1 MKKAQPR
8 QTLNGHSIFSSE
20 NAQDAYYK
28 GGGYMAPILPMHFN
42 KGTQIFR
49 DTTSLPFL
57 EGGPLLT
64 KLTPAE
70 EKQFQ
75 KFYQSLPD
83 NLQSDDDTYDIRGYW
98 DSEGRPEAFDYSQ
111 PKEKDGYYHAYSIN
125 GNTGEYLKSP
135 AHETFQHAVDIDRT
149 MGYRPITNV
158 QGRNIVVENESI
170 KSPEE
175 THFLNNT
182 IGPMANTPQLDGEGK
197 NLTYKNGGHMYS
209 NGGQLYTYSGRPG
222 ATYQKVNGQ
231 WYIQTEHTNGK
242 FIPVKD
248 PTGKRTAL
256 LNAQAKPMASTTN
269 KYQRTYDPL
278 LDNAPQIGET
288 AQKVAQDFMMA
299 KNSEQYAKKS
309 AEAQARAQA
318 EKSPEQIANEV
329 SASSLKNSLTPE
341 EKALAKEYF
350 NNPEYNYYHDP
361 IRGVREGNVTDAQSF
376 TERMDELVWPAFQP
390 FTGNPSFE
398 KTKLQEFEKNKV
410 KKFQTLD
417 DAMRAVYAER
427 IANNRGQSDTRLT
440 PSEEVQLRANM
451 PTPGQMA
458 SGRAAPVDWLWATP
472 IAGPAALEM
481 LGAASALEIPGMY
494 GATLG
499 NAANAGFIG
508 HGVYSLPNTA
518 QAWNDAYKE
527 GKGDYRDAL
536 EKTMWNTLDFAGLG
550 EGAGLK
556 SLAQD
561 ALQGT
566 KAVKNAYNE
575 VATGNSIL
583 PYAWKSPMKNMTA
596 KNSENIFNNV
606 LQSNKFTD
614 AEKQIISE
622 YANNSGPFTGRF
634 GYVNEAKKAELQK
647 VIDKAK
653 VEFPNDIVLS
663 RKINA
668 NNPDLFNLENNVLN
682 IGNRPTSFSVGI
694 GDTGS
699 GFGSSAKD
707 RIVLSG
713 KNAKKI
719 ENNFLKNTYEN
730 PSQEYLQSLNPQ
742 EHPYGFLEAMN
753 NRSLEKELIGSGFD
767 LKKVGKVKNELGGHD
782 YIMKPIKSKV
792 PVKEDIKLLPDD
804 VRSAELDMETFGI
817 YKGKQK
823 VGEVSGN
830 RLSNGDFQTMDIG
843 IDPQFQKQGIGT
855 EVYKQLNQSLPEG
868 NKVKSW
874 GAFVENNGIA
884 PGRNTWQSLE
894 RQGLAKQ
901 NEKGIYEMLPNAP
914 LSSNETVK
922 AGFDGN
928 FITRPFTL
936 FGKNELTSGNQWYRK
951 IGNEAGL
958 KDLIKKEGA
967 QAPAPMRMKSGITLD
982 APFFGKGSAPN
993 ENYKG
998 LYTVEVK
1005 PEAASN
1011 YNWRSRVAGVDNYG
1025 SVPFSNERL
1034 MQNVPLEDLNVYRKK
1049 WFSNN
1054 YKQLDPK
1061 NLEEGLKNAAL
1072 QRNLENVYKWG
1083 IRGYLGKSAYDYVNR
1098 PTGQKP

>member
-28 GGGYMAPILPMHFN
+28 GGGYMAPILPMHFD

-57 EGGPLLT
+57 EGGPLVDRT
-64 KLTPAE
+64 RDGK
-70 EKQFQ
+70 
-75 KFYQSLPD
+75 
-83 NLQSDDDTYDIRGYW
+83 IR
-98 DSEGRPEAFDYSQ
+98 DSIYASALGNYYEAGGMLKRADGSYSQ
-111 PKEKDGYYHAYSIN
+111 RGLWDNIRANAGSGKEPTAQMLAQEKKIN
-125 GNTGEYLKSP
+125 TSFN
-135 AHETFQHAVDIDRT
+135 
-149 MGYRPITNV
+149 
-158 QGRNIVVENESI
+158 
-170 KSPEE
+170 
-175 THFLNNT
+175 
-182 IGPMANTPQLDGEGK
+182 
-197 NLTYKNGGHMYS
+197 

-231 WYIQTEHTNGK
+231 WYIHTEHTNGE

-256 LNAQAKPMASTTN
+256 LNAQAKPMATSAN

-278 LDNAPQIGET
+278 LDNKPQIGET
-288 AQKVAQDFMMA
+288 TQKVAQDFMMA
-299 KNSEQYAKKS
+299 KDSKQYAEKS
-309 AEAQARAQA
+309 MEAQARAQA

-329 SASSLKNSLTPE
+329 TASSLKNSLTPE

-350 NNPEYNYYHDP
+350 NNPDYNYYHDP
-361 IRGVREGNVTDAQSF
+361 VRGVRAGNVTDAQSF
-376 TERMDELVWPAFQP
+376 MERMDQLVWPAFQP

-427 IANNRGQSDTRLT
+427 VANNRGQSDTRLT
-440 PSEEVQLRANM
+440 PSEEVQLRAELQASGQGRIPAYGPING
-451 PTPGQMA
+451 PTYSGQVAPSQMA
-458 SGRAAPVDWLWATP
+458 SGRAAPVDWFWTAP

-481 LGAASALEIPGMY
+481 LGGLGAMSVPGMSAVP
-494 GATLG
+494 GATVG
-499 NAANAGFIG
+499 NLVNSGFIAN
-508 HGVYSLPNTA
+508 SLMKAPSNVKSWYDVS
-518 QAWNDAYKE
+518 Q
-527 GKGDYRDAL
+527 GKKSSQEAML
-536 EKTMWNTLDFAGLG
+536 ESAEIAAGMIG
-550 EGAGLK
+550 SGAGVK

-566 KAVKNAYNE
+566 KAVKNVYNE

-596 KNSENIFNNV
+596 KSSENIFNNV

-653 VEFPNDIVLS
+653 VEFPNDVVLS

-668 NNPDLFNLENNVLN
+668 SNPDLFKLENNVLN
-682 IGNRPTSFSVGI
+682 IGDRPTSFSAGI

-713 KNAKKI
+713 KNAKKV

-730 PSQEYLQSLNPQ
+730 PSQEYLQTLNPQ

-792 PVKEDIKLLPDD
+792 PVKEDIKLLADD

-843 IDPQFQKQGIGT
+843 VDPQFQKQGIGT

-868 NKVKSW
+868 SKVKSW

-1054 YKQLDPK
+1054 YKQLDPE

-1083 IRGYLGKSAYDYVNR
+1083 IRGYLGKSAYDYVNK
-1098 PTGQKP
+1098 PTEQKP